1 MSRKY
6 MLVSIGF
13 LVLLVVLYIQ
23 LFIFGSVRQ
32 AEKTDRQQGSRMIV
46 ISKDNDLIYQHLRKS
61 TAEAAKQYHINVEN
75 QTLQSWESTTLR
87 DSVVFAIYSGAQ
99 AVAFQSSDP
108 MFTQEMYELASDQGV
123 QLILYESE
131 NYQRDTIPA
140 VSANSYSI
148 GTSTGQ
154 LAIDASGEEGCKAVL
169 VLEKTQEG
177 IPSTYQN
184 MKVQGIMEVFGQY
197 DNAEIVQTLS
207 TEEEVYAGEKLAN
220 TLEAL
225 KNTYNTIICLNAY
238 TVPLIAQQ
246 VIDSN
251 LVDKVQIIGYGMQ
264 QQTLD
269 YVSRGVIYGTVT
281 PDPDQMGNDIVAMLH
296 TWVNNHSY
304 DDNMPVPL
312 HTITRENVDKFS
324 RQWLETEQ

>member
-1 MSRKY
+1 
-6 MLVSIGF
+6 
-13 LVLLVVLYIQ
+13 
-23 LFIFGSVRQ
+23 
-32 AEKTDRQQGSRMIV
+32 
-46 ISKDNDLIYQHLRKS
+46 
-61 TAEAAKQYHINVEN
+61 
-75 QTLQSWESTTLR
+75 
-87 DSVVFAIYSGAQ
+87 
-99 AVAFQSSDP
+99 
-108 MFTQEMYELASDQGV
+108 
-123 QLILYESE
+123 
-131 NYQRDTIPA
+131 
-140 VSANSYSI
+140 
-148 GTSTGQ
+148 
-154 LAIDASGEEGCKAVL
+154 
-169 VLEKTQEG
+169 
-177 IPSTYQN
+177 
-184 MKVQGIMEVFGQY
+184 MEVFGQH
-197 DNAEIVQTLS
+197 DDAEIVQTLS

-220 TLEAL
+220 TLEGL

-269 YVSRGVIYGTVT
+269 YVNRGVIYGTVT

-324 RQWLETEQ
+324 RLWLETEQ